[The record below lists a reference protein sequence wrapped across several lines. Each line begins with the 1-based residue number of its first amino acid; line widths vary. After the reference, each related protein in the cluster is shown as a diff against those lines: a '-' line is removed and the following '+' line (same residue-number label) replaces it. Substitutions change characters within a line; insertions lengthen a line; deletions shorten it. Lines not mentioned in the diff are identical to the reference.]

1 MSFAREGS
9 RDYTLTHSATNPEIG
24 RNRLLDHREGFASVE
39 RENRPLKLD
48 GQVSIKPNRAMSLEF
63 ALVAFAACVRV
74 LDVYTVRGLLLL
86 VVCAALLVFLA
97 ANLALHG
104 VLFHAAG

>member
-1 MSFAREGS
+1 MVEG
-9 RDYTLTHSATNPEIG
+9 
-24 RNRLLDHREGFASVE
+24 
-39 RENRPLKLD
+39 ENGPVKLE

-63 ALVAFAACVRV
+63 ALVAFAACVLV

-86 VVCAALLVFLA
+86 VVCAALLVFRA

-104 VLFHAAG
+104 FCFMRQGKAFFSA